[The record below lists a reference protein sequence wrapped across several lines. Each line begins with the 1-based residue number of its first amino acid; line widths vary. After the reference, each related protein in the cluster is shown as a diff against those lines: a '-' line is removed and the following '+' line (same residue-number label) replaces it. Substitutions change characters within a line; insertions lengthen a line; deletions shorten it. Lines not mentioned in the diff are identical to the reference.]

1 MACSGVNRTE
11 NGETKKPAVAIVL
24 CSEGVRRI
32 IVSSSGV
39 PCGHCVLRG
48 YKQRLQNNLQ
58 RFQVRFLL
66 LDAVL
71 DVAARLF
78 DKHGSL

>member
-24 CSEGVRRI
+24 CSKGVRRI
-32 IVSSSGV
+32 IVSSSSV
-39 PCGHCVLRG
+39 VTVFSEAINSDCETSE
-48 YKQRLQNNLQ
+48 

-78 DKHGSL
+78 GKHGSL